1 MPQVGINLNKS
12 DLPPWLEALYR
23 EVSRMAASQAAT
35 PYLPYQG
42 SRLEDFNA
50 DQKAAFGL
58 GRKTGVHTAPLNQ
71 AEGQIGRGVQD
82 FPALYERYM
91 NPYTQQVVR
100 GIGEAGNQNFR
111 DNILPAIESQFVG
124 KGQVFS
130 GHHQKMANRAG
141 LEAQQQISR
150 QQSDALARGYEHG
163 AQTFGQDQSRHL
175 LGAEAYGNLARQR
188 QAGNLA
194 DITML
199 QDQGRQQQG
208 LGQASKDIGYQD
220 FMRKQQYPKDQT
232 NFYSSV
238 LHGIPAPMTTAQY
251 AQMPGT
257 PQVNTWGNLGSLAG
271 QLYGMNK
278 MGGYAEG
285 GRVEEEGGTDQ
296 GLSLQGFS
304 EEDLLMLLAFLQG
317 EKSSP
322 HGHRS
327 QKSEAR
333 SAPHRDIQAL
343 IQQCLG

>member
-1 MPQVGINLNKS
+1 MPAVGINLQQNK
-12 DLPPWLEALYR
+12 LPPWLETYYKEL
-23 EVSRMAASQAAT
+23 SKMASQQAIA

-42 SRLEDFNA
+42 SRLQDFNG

-58 GRKTGVHTAPLNQ
+58 GRKTGLYTAPLNQ
-71 AEGQIGRGVQD
+71 AEGQIGAGVQD
-82 FPALYERYM
+82 FPALYMKYM

-111 DNILPAIESQFVG
+111 NNILPAIESQFVG
-124 KGQVFS
+124 KGQGFS

-175 LGAEAYGNLARQR
+175 VGAEAYGNLARQR

-208 LGQASKDIGYQD
+208 LGQSSKDIGYQD
-220 FMRKQQYPKDQT
+220 FMRKQQYPQSQLA
-232 NFYSSV
+232 NYNAI
-238 LHGIPAPMTTAQY
+238 LHGIPAPQTTTQFAQ
-251 AQMPGT
+251 APGT
-257 PQVNTWGNLGSLAG
+257 PQVNTWGNMGSLAG

-285 GRVEEEGGTDQ
+285 GRVEEEG
-296 GLSLQGFS
+296 LN
-304 EEDLLMLLAFLQG
+304 EEDLLMLLDFLQEG
-317 EKSSP
+317 NASS

-327 QKSEAR
+327 ARSDTR
-333 SAPHRDIQAL
+333 SAPQRDIKAL